1 MSDTP
6 LNKSFSTWQGLQAA
20 LWTGVAF
27 SNCFQKKNSRRL
39 KPHQYPI
46 STSGVCDRPVQD

>member
-27 SNCFQKKNSRRL
+27 SNCFQKKLQETQAPSV
-39 KPHQYPI
+39 PHKHLW
-46 STSGVCDRPVQD
+46 GM

>member
-6 LNKSFSTWQGLQAA
+6 LNKSFSTWQGLQAV

-27 SNCFQKKNSRRL
+27 SNCFQKKTPGDSS
-39 KPHQYPI
+39 PI
-46 STSGVCDRPVQD
+46 STP